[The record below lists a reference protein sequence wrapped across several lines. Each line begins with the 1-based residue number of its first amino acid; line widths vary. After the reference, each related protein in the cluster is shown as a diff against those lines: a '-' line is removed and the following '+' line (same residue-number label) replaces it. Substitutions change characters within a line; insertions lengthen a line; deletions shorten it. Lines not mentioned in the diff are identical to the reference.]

1 MYWRPAK
8 PMDKHLKD
16 TFLNALEE
24 HRQKL
29 FRICSVYAQDSDDT
43 QDLFQEVLINIW
55 RALPSFKENAS
66 IGTWMYRI
74 TLNVCLRIKSK
85 EMKKQRKMLRLDS
98 IRIINLQNESRDNA
112 MDVKLMKLRSCIK
125 MLNDAEKAVITL
137 YLEEL
142 PYKEISSITGLK
154 ENTVAV
160 KIKRIKTKLLNCING
175 MS

>member
-1 MYWRPAK
+1 MYWRPAQ
-8 PMDKHLKD
+8 PMDKDLKN

-24 HRQKL
+24 HQQKL
-29 FRICSVYAQDSDDT
+29 LRICSVYAKDSDDT

-98 IRIINLQNESRDNA
+98 IRVISLQDENLDKSTDT
-112 MDVKLMKLRSCIK
+112 KLMKLRSCIK
-125 MLNDAEKAVITL
+125 TLNDADKAVITL

-142 PYKEISSITGLK
+142 PYKEISIITGLK

-160 KIKRIKTKLLNCING
+160 KIKRIKTKLLNCINE